1 MKRGL
6 TYLLAVIMVLLS
18 GCVVQPGTDTSD
30 STADTVS
37 SQPGNTETAPDPTA
51 SASPQEYYFLC
62 PEFDLLCNLSDYPSR
77 PFDSLVIPIIS
88 RTPIDP
94 DQVEVVLPLEHIRY
108 QVFVGQATP
117 ASNLDFYLY
126 KCYENWDWAA
136 EAKAKHLQEN
146 KKTEELTK
154 EEKSFLEDI
163 AKKNQEIMERYFKLS
178 NDNLPG
184 SLSAFYCYTVL
195 INFNYSA
202 DTMQEE
208 TVSYM
213 DVSWPGV
220 SFRQVCGSIRFYFG
234 KKTDYGT
241 SSGGVYK
248 RILAGGRGGAGV
260 PYGFNHGSMR
270 YRFVAQKDMVLEKLS
285 FLNKQTQLKHVI
297 VKIQTEEGNMNFQ
310 WDGQTPVPV
319 NASAE
324 VDLRAV
330 FTDPRLEPVVA
341 AGRITARLDYSCDG
355 EQGAWV
361 EDLDLERGAVTNWYE
376 LAAIYFD
383 GVDVPR
389 YYREYYNEIIGPK
402 QYQ

>member
-18 GCVVQPGTDTSD
+18 GCMVQPGTEPSG
-30 STADTVS
+30 STADTAS
-37 SQPGNTETAPDPTA
+37 MPSTAAPTLGT
-51 SASPQEYYFLC
+51 SLQDYYFLC
-62 PEFDLLCNLSDYPSR
+62 PEFDLEYNLSDYPWRTSD
-77 PFDSLVIPIIS
+77 FFIIPIIS
-88 RTPIDP
+88 RTPIDSE
-94 DQVEVVLPLEHIRY
+94 QVEVVLPLEHIRY
-108 QVFVGQATP
+108 QVFVGQAAP

-136 EAKAKHLQEN
+136 AVKAQRLEE

-154 EEKSFLEDI
+154 EEEAFLQDYR
-163 AKKNQEIMERYFKLS
+163 KKNQEIMERYFKLS
-178 NDNLPG
+178 EDKLPG

-195 INFNYSA
+195 IKFNYSA

-213 DVSWPGV
+213 DISWPGV
-220 SFRQVCGSIRFYFG
+220 SFRQDCGTIRFYYG
-234 KKTDYGT
+234 EKTDYGT

-248 RILAGGRGGAGV
+248 RISAGGRGGAGV
-260 PYGFNHGSMR
+260 PYGFNHGMMP
-270 YRFVAQKDMVLEKLS
+270 YHFIAQKDMVLEKFS
-285 FLNKQTQLKHVI
+285 FLNEQTQLKRVI
-297 VKIQTEEGNMNFQ
+297 VKIQAKEGNLEFK

-319 NASAE
+319 DAGAE
-324 VDLRAV
+324 VDLWAV

-383 GVDVPR
+383 GVDVPK

>member
-1 MKRGL
+1 MKRCL

-18 GCVVQPGTDTSD
+18 GCMVQPGTEPSG
-30 STADTVS
+30 STADTAS
-37 SQPGNTETAPDPTA
+37 MPSTAAPTLGT
-51 SASPQEYYFLC
+51 SLQEYYFLC
-62 PEFDLLCNLSDYPSR
+62 PEFDIEYNFSDYQKHSR
-77 PFDSLVIPIIS
+77 DFIVIPIIS

-94 DQVEVVLPLEHIRY
+94 EQVEVVLPLEHIRY
-108 QVFVGQATP
+108 EVWIGQAQPGT
-117 ASNLDFYLY
+117 SFDLYLY

-136 EAKAKHLQEN
+136 AVKAQRLEE

-154 EEKSFLEDI
+154 EEEAFLQDYR
-163 AKKNQEIMERYFKLS
+163 KKNQEIMERYFKFS
-178 NDNLPG
+178 ENNLPG

-195 INFNYSA
+195 INFHYSA

-220 SFRQVCGSIRFYFG
+220 SFRQDCGTIRFYYG
-234 KKTDYGT
+234 EKTDYGT

-248 RILAGGRGGAGV
+248 RIAAGGSGGAGV
-260 PYGFNHGSMR
+260 PYGFNHGSML
-270 YRFVAQKDMVLEKLS
+270 YRFVAQKDMVLEKFS
-285 FLNKQTQLKHVI
+285 FLNEQTQLKHVI
-297 VKIQTEEGNMNFQ
+297 VKIQAKEGNLDFQ

-319 NASAE
+319 NAGAE
-324 VDLRAV
+324 VDLWAV
-330 FTDPRLEPVVA
+330 FTDPRIAPVVA

-361 EDLDLERGAVTNWYE
+361 EDLDLYRAMTDWYE

-383 GVDVPR
+383 GVDVPK
-389 YYREYYNEIIGPK
+389 YYREYYNPFLGPK